1 MRNAVV
7 YDLCRR
13 IREPSFSSIH
23 TLTRSRRFKKSS
35 TLRRHFRKPTF
46 FCARKRLSREKNI
59 RIRSEDGALEI
70 EPRDYP

>member
-23 TLTRSRRFKKSS
+23 TLTTTHVLKQAPISG
-35 TLRRHFRKPTF
+35 RHFRKPTF
-46 FCARKRLSREKNI
+46 FV
-59 RIRSEDGALEI
+59 LEI
-70 EPRDYP
+70 AFHVRTEGYKTWKNYPDT